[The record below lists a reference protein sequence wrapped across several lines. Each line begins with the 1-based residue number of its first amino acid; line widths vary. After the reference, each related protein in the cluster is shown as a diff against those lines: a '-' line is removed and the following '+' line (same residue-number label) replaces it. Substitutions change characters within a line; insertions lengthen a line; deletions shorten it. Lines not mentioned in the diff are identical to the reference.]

1 MLVIGRKHHLLSPER
16 HLLFPEQ
23 GLFGVQRYCWTI
35 RTETSPS
42 QGDSCVAG
50 IIPYATTEMEEACR
64 WSRLTSPAVRHPIQ
78 LICSGLIGAS
88 FASAHCL
95 AVFFL
100 SASSLFTVP
109 YGHRNSHSPIR
120 STQSNLSY
128 SLIFCLCKIRWNI
141 PDSGTASI
149 DKTSNQATVFQ
160 RIVIL
165 QGGQINI
172 QKEIWPHQRH
182 LFPCHSKTVTK
193 SDRAWNMNKKA
204 DLIWG
209 QPLSYYI
216 LRRGRL
222 QNLRFQK
229 IS

>member
-64 WSRLTSPAVRHPIQ
+64 WSRLTSPSVRHPIQ

-100 SASSLFTVP
+100 SASSLFTVAL
-109 YGHRNSHSPIR
+109 RASQFS
-120 STQSNLSY
+120 QSNPQHAIKSFIFLNILFMQNYMEYLGFRHRIHRQNIKPSDCFSAHCNSPRWTNKHSEGDMATSTT
-128 SLIFCLCKIRWNI
+128 SLPMPLKDCHEER
-141 PDSGTASI
+141 
-149 DKTSNQATVFQ
+149 
-160 RIVIL
+160 
-165 QGGQINI
+165 
-172 QKEIWPHQRH
+172 
-182 LFPCHSKTVTK
+182 PCMEHE
-193 SDRAWNMNKKA
+193 
-204 DLIWG
+204 
-209 QPLSYYI
+209 
-216 LRRGRL
+216 
-222 QNLRFQK
+222 
-229 IS
+229 

>member
-100 SASSLFTVP
+100 SASSLSTVAL
-109 YGHRNSHSPIR
+109 RASQFS
-120 STQSNLSY
+120 QSNPQHAIKSFIFY
-128 SLIFCLCKIRWNI
+128 FLIFCLCKIRWNI
-141 PDSGTASI
+141 SDSRNASI
-149 DKTSNQATVFQ
+149 DKAFNQTTVFQ
-160 RIVIL
+160 HIVIPR
-165 QGGQINI
+165 GGQMNI
-172 QKEIWPHQRH
+172 QKEILPHQWH
-182 LFPCHSKTVTK
+182 LFPCPQRLSL
-193 SDRAWNMNKKA
+193 SDRAG
-204 DLIWG
+204 I
-209 QPLSYYI
+209 
-216 LRRGRL
+216 
-222 QNLRFQK
+222 
-229 IS
+229 